1 MVIKKTILI
10 EEIRTAGMLAKDLY
24 TTEKRLDELAA
35 EVTVTG
41 EGFNTKELS
50 NDNEYSQGTGVVYT
64 GEVRSPLL
72 K

>member
-10 EEIRTAGMLAKDLY
+10 KEIYTAGMLTKDLY

-41 EGFNTKELS
+41 EAFDAKELS
-50 NDNEYSQGTGVVYT
+50 NDNKYSQGTRVVYA

-72 K
+72 E